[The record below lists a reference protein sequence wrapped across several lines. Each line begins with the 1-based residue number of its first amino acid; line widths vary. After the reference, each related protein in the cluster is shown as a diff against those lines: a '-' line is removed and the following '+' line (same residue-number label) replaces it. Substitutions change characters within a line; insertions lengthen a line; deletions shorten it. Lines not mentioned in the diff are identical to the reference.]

1 MPEGLSTPLHERGAG
16 LSEGQLQRLA
26 VARALLSRRPI
37 LLLDEA
43 TSALDEN
50 TERDLLANISA
61 MNNVTCLIVTHRPA
75 ALSVADAV
83 IGVENGCISLLRERG
98 IDEKI

>member
-1 MPEGLSTPLHERGAG
+1 
-16 LSEGQLQRLA
+16 
-26 VARALLSRRPI
+26 
-37 LLLDEA
+37 
-43 TSALDEN
+43 
-50 TERDLLANISA
+50 